1 MKLYEY
7 IQQLPQLPPC
17 TPINAAIFSIA
28 FLCIGIVLGLIISY
42 FFKGKGSIDKA
53 HLFIARTSIIVVWLM
68 ITIKASIYGTEYPN
82 WFISAM
88 FGLVVSSLDSKFF
101 EMALKL
107 IELILQYF
115 KSKKQL

>member
-7 IQQLPQLPPC
+7 LPQLPPC
-17 TPINAAIFSIA
+17 TPVNAAIFSIA
-28 FLCIGIVLGLIISY
+28 FLCIGIVLGLIVSY
-42 FFKGKGSIDKA
+42 FFKGKGSVDKA
-53 HLFIARTSIIVVWLM
+53 HLFIARTSIIIVWLI

-88 FGLVVSSLDSKFF
+88 FGLVVSSLDSKLGDI
-101 EMALKL
+101 ALKV
-107 IELILQYF
+107 IELVLQYF